1 MTKKTGLGRGLD
13 ALIPMGEERPPL
25 AEFTSSPAAAPSA
38 GITSLPIED
47 ISPNPRQPR
56 GQMDAQELAELADSI
71 RRNGVLQPII
81 VTPAMQLGKF
91 TLIAGERRLV
101 ASRMAG
107 LHEIPAIVREASE
120 LERLELALIENVQRA
135 DLSPLESA
143 EAYRQLDEE
152 FSLSHEEIAERVGK
166 SRTAV
171 TNTLR
176 LLKLPTDVR
185 QALGEK
191 RISEGHARA
200 LLGLPTPEAQSSA
213 LRSVLKNDL
222 NVRQVEELVRRLTGQ
237 RPERAPRP
245 APAPEVTALE
255 ERLQQSLGTRVEV
268 NPHRKGGT
276 LVLHYYSE
284 EELDALVERLLSDHD
299 L

>member
-1 MTKKTGLGRGLD
+1 MTKKGGLGRGLD
-13 ALIPMGEERPPL
+13 ALIPVGGKKLPGEEFVSPPG
-25 AEFTSSPAAAPSA
+25 T
-38 GITSLPIED
+38 GIAQLPVQS

-56 GQMDAQELAELADSI
+56 GQMDPQELAELADSI

-81 VTPAMQLGKF
+81 VTPAEQPGQYV
-91 TLIAGERRLV
+91 LIAGERRLA

-107 LHEIPAIVREASE
+107 LSEIPAIVRQASD

-176 LLKLPTDVR
+176 LLKLPADVR
-185 QALGEK
+185 QALNDR

-200 LLGLPTPEAQSSA
+200 LLGLPNAQAQSGA
-213 LRSVLKNDL
+213 LHTILKNEL
-222 NVRQVEELVRRLTGQ
+222 NVRQVEELVRRLSGQ
-237 RPERAPRP
+237 RSEPAPRAAPP
-245 APAPEVTALE
+245 AEVTALE
-255 ERLQQSLGTRVEV
+255 ERLRQSLGTRVQL

-276 LVLHYYSE
+276 LVLYYYSE
-284 EELDALVERLLSDHD
+284 EELDALVERLLSETQ
-299 L
+299 

>member
-1 MTKKTGLGRGLD
+1 MTKKGGLGRGLD
-13 ALIPMGEERPPL
+13 ALIPVGGKKLPGEEFISPPG
-25 AEFTSSPAAAPSA
+25 T
-38 GITSLPIED
+38 GIAQLPVQA

-56 GQMDAQELAELADSI
+56 GQMDPQELAELADSI

-81 VTPAMQLGKF
+81 VTPAEQPGQYV
-91 TLIAGERRLV
+91 LIAGERRLA

-107 LHEIPAIVREASE
+107 LSEIPAIVRQASE

-176 LLKLPTDVR
+176 LLKLPADVR
-185 QALGEK
+185 QALNDR

-200 LLGLPTPEAQSSA
+200 LLGLPSAQAQSSA
-213 LRSVLKNDL
+213 LHTVLKNEL
-222 NVRQVEELVRRLTGQ
+222 NVRQVEELVRRLSGQ
-237 RPERAPRP
+237 RSESAPRP
-245 APAPEVTALE
+245 APAAEVTALE
-255 ERLQQSLGTRVEV
+255 ERLRQALGTRVQL

-276 LVLHYYSE
+276 LVLYYYSE
-284 EELDALVERLLSDHD
+284 EELDALVERLLSENQ
-299 L
+299 